1 MSSSSSSRISIGH
14 LRRHDGF
21 TLLELMIALTL
32 GLLLSIGITY
42 LFQTTSGTSKMVNGF
57 AQLQENGRFAT
68 NQMNADLRMAG
79 APFCSG
85 SSGPATITAGNG
97 AMDTSIATLIYAGG
111 LTLPDLPSGVS
122 AGAPTGWP
130 TNWQTTAPYNYPL
143 SPSIDIKGYE
153 CDKGTT
159 TCAPP
164 AGATGLPA
172 VGTTA
177 GSRVA
182 GADVLTVR
190 YLQGPGWGLK
200 SSTAG
205 AGTCTITFGGDTGDP
220 AFNFSSGGANLFVG
234 VCGNPIV
241 AATTGAVTAGANASA
256 TLSVGAAGGNSA
268 GCSGWQPNIVR
279 VYNYTSDYVTVTY
292 YLRYDPDP
300 NAPGRLISSLYR
312 RFNGSSATSGI
323 DSVLV
328 QGVEKLDF
336 LYGVS
341 DINGNVSYF
350 TADLVDSGSTAA
362 NCSAAPVQFQN
373 VTGSVE
379 QNGCLWRSIKS
390 IEVHMLMNTVN
401 NVYTLGSDEI
411 PYCYSI
417 DPTTSLA
424 TVDCTQMASLTTP
437 PATDAA
443 GKPSRMM
450 RREFVSLVGVRRGGQ

>member
-1 MSSSSSSRISIGH
+1 MSGLLLSSRVRTGQA
-14 LRRHDGF
+14 RRGAGF
-21 TLLELMIALTL
+21 TLLEMMIALTL

-57 AQLQENGRFAT
+57 ALLQENGRFAT
-68 NQMNADLRMAG
+68 NRMNADLRMAG

-85 SSGPATITAGNG
+85 SAGPATITANNG
-97 AMDTSIATLIYAGG
+97 AMDTSIATLVYAGAG
-111 LTLPDLPSGVS
+111 LTLPDLPTGIT
-122 AGAPTGWP
+122 AGPPTGWP
-130 TNWQTTAPYNYPL
+130 VNWQTTAPYNYPL

-153 CDKGTT
+153 CDKGSA
-159 TCAPP
+159 TCTLP
-164 AGATGLPA
+164 AGLPA

-182 GADVLTVR
+182 ATDVLTVR

-200 SSTAG
+200 TAI
-205 AGTCTITFGGDTGDP
+205 AATGTCAITFGGDTGDP
-220 AFNFSSGGANLFVG
+220 SFNFATGANNIFVG

-241 AATTGAVTAGANASA
+241 APTAAVATSTTASA
-256 TLSVGAAGGNSA
+256 TLTGLGAAGGNSA
-268 GCSGWQPNIVR
+268 GCSGWQPNVVR
-279 VYNYTSDYVTVTY
+279 VYNYASDYITVTY
-292 YLRYDPDP
+292 YLRYDADP
-300 NAPGRLISSLYR
+300 STSGRLIPSLVR
-312 RFNGSSATSGI
+312 RFNGT

-341 DINGNVSYF
+341 DISGNVSYL
-350 TADLVDSGSTAA
+350 TADLVDSRSTAA

-390 IEVHMLMNTVN
+390 IEVHMLVDTVN
-401 NVYTLGSDEI
+401 NLYTLGSDEI
-411 PYCYSI
+411 PYCYSV
-417 DPTTSLA
+417 DPTSSLA
-424 TVDCTQMASLTTP
+424 TVDCTNTANLTTP
-437 PATDAA
+437 PATDAT
-443 GKPSRMM
+443 GKSSRMM